1 MEYNPNLMA
10 TGLAALIPM
19 IVGFVYYHPKVMGGM
34 WMDANG
40 FKLETLKPPKPILYL
55 AALGLSVLLSL
66 FIQQNVTGPGQDTAP
81 DGHSYHTFG
90 HGLVHGLVLTIML
103 VIPIFGTMAIFEQ
116 KSMKWLGVNVGY
128 WLVTVSLMAG
138 LLSAWR

>member
-1 MEYNPNLMA
+1 MEYNPNFIA

-19 IVGFVYYHPKVMGGM
+19 IVGFIYYHPKVMGGM

-40 FKLETLKPPKPILYL
+40 FKLETLKPPKPVLYL
-55 AALGLSVLLSL
+55 VSLVLSVLLSL

-81 DGHSYHTFG
+81 DGHSYHTFS
-90 HGLVHGLVLTIML
+90 HGLVHGMVLSIMV
-103 VIPIFGTMAIFEQ
+103 VIPIFGTMSIFEQ
-116 KSMKWLGVNVGY
+116 KSMKWFGVNVGY
-128 WLVTVSLMAG
+128 WIVTVSLMAG